1 MKRCQQLNSRKKSRK
16 NKAKNRAKRSPVYR
30 VEEAGFNGTILP
42 PPIVILLFPEE
53 VELERDDQVRIA
65 VNQILRP
72 FCQPFDPVTW
82 QREKKGAIVVLPRL
96 FGELACIDLATVPH
110 LGFMI
115 IDGQSIRTV
124 NFKEPI
130 AA

>member
-1 MKRCQQLNSRKKSRK
+1 MGSHQGL
-16 NKAKNRAKRSPVYR
+16 
-30 VEEAGFNGTILP
+30 NGTILP
-42 PPIVILLFPEE
+42 PPIVIFLFPEE
-53 VELERDDQVRIA
+53 VERERDDQVRMA
-65 VNQILRP
+65 VNQILNP
-72 FCQPFDPVTW
+72 FCQPFDPVAW
-82 QREKKGAIVVLPRL
+82 QEEKNGAIVILPRL
-96 FGELACIDLATVPH
+96 FGELACIKLAKVPH